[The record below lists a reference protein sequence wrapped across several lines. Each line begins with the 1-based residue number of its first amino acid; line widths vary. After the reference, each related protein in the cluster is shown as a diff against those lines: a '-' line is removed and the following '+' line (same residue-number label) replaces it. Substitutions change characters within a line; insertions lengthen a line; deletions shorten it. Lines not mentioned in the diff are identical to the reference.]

1 MRCVRWRR
9 PWIPEILCNK
19 VYHERRYI
27 LTCLFLFVLG
37 SVLYFHVHDF
47 GLTYLDDAAII
58 AESANK
64 FAADGSSLFLVFTRN
79 IIAGL
84 QPYAYY
90 RPLYAA
96 SFMLNSAFC
105 GRDLAGYY
113 FTNIALHIAASCL
126 IFTLLLRL
134 GYRHASAF
142 MLAVLHT
149 VHPMLTQAVAWLP
162 GRSDTLLTIFAISS
176 FLAFIKFSEK
186 PGLSNYSLHI
196 LFLFLALLSK
206 ESALGIIVL
215 CFLYSRLILRRG
227 LFFSGESWLLAG
239 WLAAVWWFFLR
250 QGAMVN
256 PMHMP
261 VPDMLRFITANS
273 IVVIQYIGRIF
284 FPFNLSVWP
293 TIQDSRSA
301 YGAAAILIIAV
312 LLAFSKNARR
322 DYVVFGASWFILFII
337 PTLIRQYGRAPENL
351 PSSLI
356 TGFTCRLPGLP

>member
-1 MRCVRWRR
+1 
-9 PWIPEILCNK
+9 
-19 VYHERRYI
+19 
-27 LTCLFLFVLG
+27 
-37 SVLYFHVHDF
+37 
-47 GLTYLDDAAII
+47 
-58 AESANK
+58 
-64 FAADGSSLFLVFTRN
+64 
-79 IIAGL
+79 
-84 QPYAYY
+84 
-90 RPLYAA
+90 
-96 SFMLNSAFC
+96 
-105 GRDLAGYY
+105 
-113 FTNIALHIAASCL
+113 
-126 IFTLLLRL
+126 
-134 GYRHASAF
+134 